1 MSALTVTVGTY
12 NGNTLTLSVSGN
24 SLKLSVPIA
33 NVSVN
38 M

>member
-1 MSALTVTVGTY
+1 MDALTVTVATFH
-12 NGNTLTLSVSGN
+12 GNTLTLSVSGN
-24 SLKLSVPIA
+24 TLKLSVAVA